1 MNIDAK
7 TIRLMILMLPVFACL
22 LGFWMFVVF
31 PIWRVVEAIH

>member
-7 TIRLMILMLPVFACL
+7 TIRLLILMLPVFACL

-31 PIWRVVEAIH
+31 PVLRVVEAMY